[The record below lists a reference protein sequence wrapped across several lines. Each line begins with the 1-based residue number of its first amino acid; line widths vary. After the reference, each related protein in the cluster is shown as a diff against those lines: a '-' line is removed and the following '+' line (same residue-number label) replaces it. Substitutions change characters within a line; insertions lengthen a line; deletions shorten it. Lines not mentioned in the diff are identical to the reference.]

1 MRAFIAHIVTYC
13 NNASIKVRTYVRST
27 VSQREFFFLIFP
39 TLGIIYES
47 SGLVAL
53 NEVKYTH
60 SLIIDCIPANVATVV
75 QDCLTY
81 RNARDLQDYLT
92 QGSAG
97 YTCEIV
103 VVKVAELISV
113 YEH

>member
-1 MRAFIAHIVTYC
+1 MGT
-13 NNASIKVRTYVRST
+13 
-27 VSQREFFFLIFP
+27 FFLIFP

-47 SGLVAL
+47 SGLAAL

-60 SLIIDCIPANVATVV
+60 SLIIDCIPANAATIV

-81 RNARDLQDYLT
+81 RNALQDYLT

-97 YTCEIV
+97 YTCEMV
-103 VVKVAELISV
+103 LVKVAELISV
-113 YEH
+113 YE

>member
-1 MRAFIAHIVTYC
+1 MEI
-13 NNASIKVRTYVRST
+13 
-27 VSQREFFFLIFP
+27 FFLIFP

-47 SGLVAL
+47 SGLAAL

-81 RNARDLQDYLT
+81 RNTRDLQDYLT
-92 QGSAG
+92 QDSAG
-97 YTCEIV
+97 YMCEMIV
-103 VVKVAELISV
+103 AKVAELISV
-113 YEH
+113 YKH